1 MRKYLIFNLI
11 ELFLWGYTSYWDMT
25 FNYKTNLSIQDS
37 IFHSCTFIPLLW
49 FIKVKNIKNTSF
61 KNPQESATSLFY
73 LLTHKY
79 LLQNNLQIQTMKDIA
94 IIGNQAAWSILINM
108 IIGLIHG
115 LFYNPQKDGERKLYE
130 VRTQKILSISN
141 VLVSTGNI
149 VYAAGTEDWGK
160 LDIGGIL
167 VTLYRL
173 FTDVRFITRVK
184 KNFIDKEMDK
194 VLEKE
199 LKELDSYFE

>member
-79 LLQNNLQIQTMKDIA
+79 LLQNNLQIQTM
-94 IIGNQAAWSILINM
+94 IL
-108 IIGLIHG
+108 
-115 LFYNPQKDGERKLYE
+115 
-130 VRTQKILSISN
+130 T
-141 VLVSTGNI
+141 
-149 VYAAGTEDWGK
+149 
-160 LDIGGIL
+160 
-167 VTLYRL
+167 
-173 FTDVRFITRVK
+173 
-184 KNFIDKEMDK
+184 
-194 VLEKE
+194 
-199 LKELDSYFE
+199 

>member
-11 ELFLWGYTSYWDMT
+11 EFFLWGYTSYWDMT

-79 LLQNNLQIQTMKDIA
+79 LLQNNLQIRHLHQPDICDDTRRRHIYRHLRFRRLQRA
-94 IIGNQAAWSILINM
+94 DIS
-108 IIGLIHG
+108 H
-115 LFYNPQKDGERKLYE
+115 D
-130 VRTQKILSISN
+130 TQW
-141 VLVSTGNI
+141 
-149 VYAAGTEDWGK
+149 YHHHQ
-160 LDIGGIL
+160 
-167 VTLYRL
+167 
-173 FTDVRFITRVK
+173 RVH
-184 KNFIDKEMDK
+184 
-194 VLEKE
+194 V
-199 LKELDSYFE
+199 

>member
-11 ELFLWGYTSYWDMT
+11 EFFLWGYTSYWDMT

-79 LLQNNLQIQTMKDIA
+79 LLQNNLQIRSLYVKIA
-94 IIGNQAAWSILINM
+94 EKSVDT
-108 IIGLIHG
+108 H
-115 LFYNPQKDGERKLYE
+115 
-130 VRTQKILSISN
+130 LS
-141 VLVSTGNI
+141 
-149 VYAAGTEDWGK
+149 
-160 LDIGGIL
+160 
-167 VTLYRL
+167 
-173 FTDVRFITRVK
+173 
-184 KNFIDKEMDK
+184 
-194 VLEKE
+194 
-199 LKELDSYFE
+199 